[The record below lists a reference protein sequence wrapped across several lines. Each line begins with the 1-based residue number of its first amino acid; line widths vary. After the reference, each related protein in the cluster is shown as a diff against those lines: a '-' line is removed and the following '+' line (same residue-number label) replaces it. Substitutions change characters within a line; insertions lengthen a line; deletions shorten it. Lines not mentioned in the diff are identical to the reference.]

1 MAMIAR
7 IPTSE
12 RAYLRSQLEDQ
23 GLPLDRVTLAHR
35 IEFDAAG
42 IPSCIGQSIDSV
54 LDSLDHAQAAALADV
69 LRDDEMEEI

>member
-12 RAYLRSQLEDQ
+12 RAYLRSLLEDQ
-23 GLPLDRVTLAHR
+23 GLPLDRLTTEHGWALDEAR
-35 IEFDAAG
+35 I
-42 IPSCIGQSIDSV
+42 PWRLGQS
-54 LDSLDHAQAAALADV
+54 LDSLLDSLTPDQADALAQA